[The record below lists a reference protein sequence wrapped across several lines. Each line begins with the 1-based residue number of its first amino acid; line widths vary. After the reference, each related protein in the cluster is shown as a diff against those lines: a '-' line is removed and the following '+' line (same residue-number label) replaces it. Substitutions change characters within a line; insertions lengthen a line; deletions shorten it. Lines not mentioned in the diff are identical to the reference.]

1 MGTRITSLANNFDS
15 TGKLKAAGINNASLS
30 GITALPSS
38 ANAGKMTLLSTQT
51 ASSSSSLS
59 FVNGSNGV
67 VLDSTYKVYKFVFKN
82 IHSSA
87 TGANALFQFQG
98 SINTG
103 SSYGV
108 AITSTAFWAY
118 HSEAD
123 ATAFS
128 YDVNDDLAQSTSY
141 QNLSNRNHNDNDS
154 NMSGE
159 LWLYNPSST
168 TYVKHFMA
176 TTNNMHPQPMS
187 LNERIG
193 GYFNTTSGIDA
204 IDFKFNTG
212 TIDDGTISLYGVST
226 S

>member
-1 MGTRITSLANNFDS
+1 MALLKHDSKSIRTDLNWDFTSGTVTGIPTGSLVLI
-15 TGKLKAAGINNASLS
+15 K
-30 GITALPSS
+30 
-38 ANAGKMTLLSTQT
+38 TLT
-51 ASSSSSLS
+51 ASASSSLS

-67 VLDSTYKVYKFVFKN
+67 VLDSTYKAYKFVFKN

-87 TGANALFQFQG
+87 TGADALFQFQG

-108 AITSTAFWAY
+108 TITSTSFWAY

-128 YDVNDDLAQSTSY
+128 YDSGDDLAQSTNY
-141 QNLSNRNHNDNDS
+141 QNLSNRSHNDNDS

-159 LWLYNPSST
+159 LWLFNPSST

-176 TTNNMHPQPMS
+176 TTNNMHPSPMS
-187 LNERIG
+187 LNERVA
-193 GYFNTTSGIDA
+193 GYFNTTSSIDA
-204 IDFKFNTG
+204 INFKFNTG
-212 TIDDGTISLYGVST
+212 TIDDGTISLYGLT
-226 S
+226 T

>member
-1 MGTRITSLANNFDS
+1 MGLTKVQASGLDLSADWNF
-15 TGKLKAAGINNASLS
+15 TGTVTGTPAGGA
-30 GITALPSS
+30 
-38 ANAGKMTLLSTQT
+38 MTLIKTLT

-59 FVNGSNGV
+59 FVNGSSGV
-67 VLDSTYKVYKFVFKN
+67 VLDSTYKAYRFVFKN

-98 SINTG
+98 STNTG

-108 AITSTAFWAY
+108 NITSTAFFAY
-118 HSEAD
+118 HDEAD
-123 ATAFS
+123 SITTLT
-128 YDVNDDLAQSTSY
+128 YDPNDDLAQSTSY
-141 QNLSNRNHNDNDS
+141 QNLSNRSHNDNDS

-159 LWLYNPSST
+159 LWLFNPSST

-187 LNERIG
+187 LNERVA

-212 TIDDGTISLYGVST
+212 TIDDGQISLYGIN
-226 S
+226 

>member
-1 MGTRITSLANNFDS
+1 MAISLAQASSLDLSANWNFTGTVTGMGT
-15 TGKLKAAGINNASLS
+15 AGA
-30 GITALPSS
+30 
-38 ANAGKMTLLSTQT
+38 MTLIKTLT

-67 VLDSTYKVYKFVFKN
+67 VLDNTYKAYKFVFKN

-108 AITSTAFWAY
+108 NITSTAFFAY
-118 HSEAD
+118 HDEAD
-123 ATAFS
+123 TITTLT

-212 TIDDGTISLYGVST
+212 TIDDGTISLYGIS
-226 S
+226 